1 MYTQKR
7 LFLFFTSLNYL
18 FRHIYRYPTSTLY
31 HFPTLS
37 PLNQLLTSDRVF
49 EVALTIVYSIKRRNE
64 TILKHR
70 TLSFSIE
77 TWKWTRCRS
86 VNKIKIRKNFR
97 RRREQKKA
105 LFRETNCYESKGARG
120 RALSTGSKRSFF
132 QIIEA
137 VCVAAA
143 SSINPLIR
151 AGIFFSSLPLEPS
164 RRERLLEL
172 VQKIGDK
179 ACGVGAR
186 RVWVVGAVAAAVA
199 AESPQGTKGGWT
211 WPVTRD
217 TTRPR
222 ITFDERPIFY
232 AWPRFTE
239 DHRSGKWE
247 CFHRFSIRPLLPSC
261 RHSNNNETRGEELIT
276 SDRFRSK
283 ESNLHLSNLFP
294 EYIFSNLFF
303 SLHKWDLESKTSSFR
318 VTNKW

>member
-1 MYTQKR
+1 M
-7 LFLFFTSLNYL
+7 
-18 FRHIYRYPTSTLY
+18 
-31 HFPTLS
+31 
-37 PLNQLLTSDRVF
+37 
-49 EVALTIVYSIKRRNE
+49 
-64 TILKHR
+64 
-70 TLSFSIE
+70 
-77 TWKWTRCRS
+77 
-86 VNKIKIRKNFR
+86 NKIKIRKNFR

-211 WPVTRD
+211 
-217 TTRPR
+217 
-222 ITFDERPIFY
+222 
-232 AWPRFTE
+232 
-239 DHRSGKWE
+239 
-247 CFHRFSIRPLLPSC
+247 
-261 RHSNNNETRGEELIT
+261 
-276 SDRFRSK
+276 
-283 ESNLHLSNLFP
+283 
-294 EYIFSNLFF
+294 
-303 SLHKWDLESKTSSFR
+303 
-318 VTNKW
+318 